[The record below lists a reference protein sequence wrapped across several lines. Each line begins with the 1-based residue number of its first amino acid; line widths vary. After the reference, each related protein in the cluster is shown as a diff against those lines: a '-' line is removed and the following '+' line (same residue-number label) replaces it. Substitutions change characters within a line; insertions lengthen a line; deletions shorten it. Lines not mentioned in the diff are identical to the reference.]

1 MTNSTSITMN
11 EQDRQE
17 IIRDAQSYYRD
28 DKALINHSY
37 LEHASAEELNELKL
51 MKKIEIRRQKYNK
64 EMRKREREHAIPV
77 RKKEK
82 ANTEHIYIYKYL

>member
-1 MTNSTSITMN
+1 MIYQKYQFITFLCTFMTNSTSITMN

-51 MKKIEIRRQKYNK
+51 MKKMEIRR
-64 EMRKREREHAIPV
+64 
-77 RKKEK
+77 
-82 ANTEHIYIYKYL
+82 